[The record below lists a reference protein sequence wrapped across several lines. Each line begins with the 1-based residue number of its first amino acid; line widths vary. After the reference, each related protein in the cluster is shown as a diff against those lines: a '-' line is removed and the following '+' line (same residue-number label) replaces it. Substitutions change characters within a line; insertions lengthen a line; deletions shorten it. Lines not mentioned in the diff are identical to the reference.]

1 MFIRKSRV
9 LHCVLADEKYI
20 HYLKTERISVIL
32 NEISR
37 QPVRLCQEAKLRV
50 LEVIRFGTYWPC
62 SAITTDFS
70 YHDFSLSPQECEI
83 ITKPI
88 LLEI

>member
-50 LEVIRFGTYWPC
+50 LEAIRLGKRWPC
-62 SAITTDFS
+62 SAVTTE
-70 YHDFSLSPQECEI
+70 YANQSLFY
-83 ITKPI
+83 KPT
-88 LLEI
+88 

>member
-50 LEVIRFGTYWPC
+50 LELIRLVGKRWPWEAFNDYMDIK
-62 SAITTDFS
+62 SRVAKVVTV
-70 YHDFSLSPQECEI
+70 HDD
-83 ITKPI
+83 
-88 LLEI
+88 LLTQ

>member
-37 QPVRLCQEAKLRV
+37 QPVRPCQEAKLRV
-50 LEVIRFGTYWPC
+50 LEAIRFGRYVLPFFC
-62 SAITTDFS
+62 KRSDNFMMFI
-70 YHDFSLSPQECEI
+70 
-83 ITKPI
+83 
-88 LLEI
+88 